1 MGEYPSYIAC
11 NIFNDK
17 TGIYVE
23 KDYPRVV
30 QEYGTS
36 GHEDSYITD
45 ITDTTVVGFKYFDFK
60 DVTGIRIKTRGYG
73 AGTFEVLTALDGEV
87 LGKVDIEFQNIWTAA
102 EGEFRPADGASA
114 LYLRYRG
121 NGNTQL
127 SSIELL
133 H

>member
-1 MGEYPSYIAC
+1 
-11 NIFNDK
+11 
-17 TGIYVE
+17 
-23 KDYPRVV
+23 
-30 QEYGTS
+30 
-36 GHEDSYITD
+36 
-45 ITDTTVVGFKYFDFK
+45 
-60 DVTGIRIKTRGYG
+60 
-73 AGTFEVLTALDGEV
+73 V

-102 EGEFRPADGASA
+102 EGSFKPEDGASA